1 MRALIVA
8 AAGFQDEEFVYPY
21 YRMLEE
27 GWKVTVGTPD
37 GKDVFGK
44 YGVPARASMA
54 LKGWVPQGWDLPWD
68 VLVIPG
74 GFESPDR
81 LRIIQEVLSIVRGM
95 DILKRTIG
103 AICHGPWVCI
113 SAGIVKGRV
122 VTGYQ
127 SIRDDLVNAGANY
140 NEALV
145 VAVDRNLVTAQH
157 YRDNG
162 AFMRNVIEVAKSQD
176 WGRELCG
183 AARAAA

>member
-1 MRALIVA
+1 MTRALIVA

-27 GWKVTVGTPD
+27 GWQVTVATPD
-37 GKDVFGK
+37 GKDVLGK

-54 LKGWVPQGWDLPWD
+54 LKGWMPTAWELPWE

-81 LRIIQEVLSIVRGM
+81 LRIVPEMLSIVRGM
-95 DILKRTIG
+95 DIAGKTIG

-113 SAGIVKGRV
+113 SAGIVKGRP
-122 VTGYQ
+122 VTGYA
-127 SIRDDLVNAGANY
+127 SIKDDLVNAGAQY
-140 NEALV
+140 RDAPCV
-145 VAVDRNLVTAQH
+145 SAGNLVTAQH

-162 AFMRNVIEVAKSQD
+162 AFMRAVLDAAKHGE
-176 WGRELCG
+176 WGREYCG
-183 AARAAA
+183 AAAA